1 MSSNTILIVF
11 LAVVII
17 YLLVRLM
24 GKKPSN
30 ATQNEVQPKA
40 DAPQPQV
47 AAATASNEIQGEV
60 LAAIFMALEESKS
73 AGRNVLTFR
82 QVNREYSPWNS
93 KIYNMRQLP
102 RR

>member
-1 MSSNTILIVF
+1 MSN
-11 LAVVII
+11 II
-17 YLLVRLM
+17 LLVLVIAMALFIIIRLM

-40 DAPQPQV
+40 DAPQPQ
-47 AAATASNEIQGEV
+47 ATATTSNEIQGEV

-82 QVNREYSPWNS
+82 HANRQYSPWNS
-93 KIYNMRQLP
+93 KIFNMRELP